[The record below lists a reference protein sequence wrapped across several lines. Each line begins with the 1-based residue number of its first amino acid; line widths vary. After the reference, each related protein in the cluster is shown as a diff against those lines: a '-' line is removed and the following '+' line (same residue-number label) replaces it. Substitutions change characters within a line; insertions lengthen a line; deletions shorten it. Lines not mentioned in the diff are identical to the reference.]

1 MSEEKESF
9 LEVSMEDGKLTWNL
23 NFENE
28 LRKLIRRLV
37 EEEIEKVARGGM

>member
-1 MSEEKESF
+1 MSEGKESF
-9 LEVSMEDGKLTWNL
+9 LEVSFEDEKLTWNL

-28 LRKLIRRLV
+28 LRKLVRRLV